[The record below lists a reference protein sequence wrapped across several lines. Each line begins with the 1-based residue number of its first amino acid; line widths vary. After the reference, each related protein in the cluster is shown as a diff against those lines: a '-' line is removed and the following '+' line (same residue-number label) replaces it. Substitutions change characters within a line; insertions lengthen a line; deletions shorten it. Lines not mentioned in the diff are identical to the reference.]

1 MKLEIC
7 TTGNLHFEAK
17 HHPIEKENHFLSTS
31 IFGFHVNFQGVSKI
45 AMVWNK
51 DQNDVGVCQ
60 YVKQNS
66 SQESRRSRWGGC
78 AGQCRA
84 YVKQISR

>member
-1 MKLEIC
+1 MKLKIYRY
-7 TTGNLHFEAK
+7 TPLRIDNFEAK
-17 HHPIEKENHFLSTS
+17 HHPIIIYPLPFLGSML
-31 IFGFHVNFQGVSKI
+31 IFQEVSKI

-66 SQESRRSRWGGC
+66 SQESRRSRWR
-78 AGQCRA
+78 AGDVLASAGPMQS
-84 YVKQISR
+84 KF